1 MLNDFPTYVY
11 QDINGEFLGASKLE
25 NIDVAH
31 AAFEL
36 LDQVMKQ
43 FNDGCHE
50 GTSIRTKTEA
60 VENDSSTVP
69 GDGTVR

>member
-1 MLNDFPTYVY
+1 M
-11 QDINGEFLGASKLE
+11 
-25 NIDVAH
+25 AH

-36 LDQVMKQ
+36 LDRVMKQ